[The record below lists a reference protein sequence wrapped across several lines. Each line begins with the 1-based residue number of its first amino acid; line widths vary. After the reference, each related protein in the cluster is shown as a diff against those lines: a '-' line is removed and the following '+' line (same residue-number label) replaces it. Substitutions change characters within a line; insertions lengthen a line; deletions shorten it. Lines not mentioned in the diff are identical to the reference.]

1 VIGGQNGHFSASK
14 QALPSVRWPQAAIIF
29 ERSGGQGAAPQAA
42 APVPYGFSRAK
53 ISAELLTIRKST
65 IIGVVMHK
73 VRSEITGSVWKVEVA
88 VGQSVSE
95 GDTLVIVESMKM
107 EIPISAPA
115 SGVVTEILIA
125 EGEPVADD
133 QVVVHLD

>member
-1 VIGGQNGHFSASK
+1 
-14 QALPSVRWPQAAIIF
+14 
-29 ERSGGQGAAPQAA
+29 
-42 APVPYGFSRAK
+42 
-53 ISAELLTIRKST
+53 
-65 IIGVVMHK
+65 MHK

-88 VGQSVSE
+88 VGQTVAE
-95 GDTLVIVESMKM
+95 GDTKM

-133 QVVVHLD
+133 QVVIHLD

>member
-1 VIGGQNGHFSASK
+1 
-14 QALPSVRWPQAAIIF
+14 
-29 ERSGGQGAAPQAA
+29 
-42 APVPYGFSRAK
+42 
-53 ISAELLTIRKST
+53 
-65 IIGVVMHK
+65 MHK
-73 VRSEITGSVWKVEVA
+73 IRSEITGSVWKVEVT

-115 SGVVTEILIA
+115 SGVVTEILIV

-133 QVVVHLD
+133 QVVMHLDLAAHVRR

>member
-1 VIGGQNGHFSASK
+1 
-14 QALPSVRWPQAAIIF
+14 
-29 ERSGGQGAAPQAA
+29 
-42 APVPYGFSRAK
+42 
-53 ISAELLTIRKST
+53 
-65 IIGVVMHK
+65 MHK
-73 VRSEITGSVWKVEVA
+73 VRSEISGSVWKVEVA
-88 VGQSVSE
+88 VGQAVAE